1 MRTWGLE
8 NQNYQATVWASKD
21 FHKVDVTNMLL
32 QNVSQE
38 FQDEESKEFFDE
50 PGVRN

>member
-1 MRTWGLE
+1 M
-8 NQNYQATVWASKD
+8 VWASKD
-21 FHKVDVTNMLL
+21 FRKVVVTNMLL

-38 FQDEESKEFFDE
+38 FQEEESKEFSDE